1 MKRTFLFL
9 LTLLALILTVSGC
22 QLAVGDSTIEQM
34 VGFYITTTS
43 LEDYADENGRIYA
56 EASGS
61 GQETTY
67 DFPGLDGVPF
77 YEIPFG
83 DGEDEAMLS
92 DGSSAIQDRYLNFG
106 ITEEEETTSLEG
118 TLYLSTELGQCILY
132 RNPIYQDNEGNVY
145 LIPEIGPSARM
156 DLEGS
161 TLSVTDSGTTTK
173 TRNGKSIQ
181 QTFQILLHV
190 TAQIPADQVVW
201 CQMSADNREITR
213 TAYAIDQVPE
223 TLRPETETE
232 FLIVE
237 TYQQGELTNRSLVK
251 KTDTAITTLQ
261 SQPSGWF
268 DGIYTDILWE

>member
-1 MKRTFLFL
+1 MKRTFLFP
-9 LTLLALILTVSGC
+9 LTLLALLLTVSGC
-22 QLAVGDSTIEQM
+22 QLAVGGSTIEQM

-106 ITEEEETTSLEG
+106 ITKEEETTSLEG

-145 LIPEIGPSARM
+145 LIPEMGPSARM
-156 DLEGS
+156 DLEGA
-161 TLSVTDSGTTTK
+161 TLNIIDSETTPT
-173 TRNGKSIQ
+173 TRDGRAIQ
-181 QTFQILLHV
+181 QTFEIQLHIIAK
-190 TAQIPADQVVW
+190 TPTDQVVW

-213 TAYAIDQVPE
+213 TAYATDQVPE
-223 TLRPETETE
+223 TLRPEEETE

-237 TYQQGELTNRSLVK
+237 TYQQGELTDRALVK
-251 KTDTAITTLQ
+251 KTDRSITTFQ
-261 SQPSGWF
+261 SQASYWF
-268 DGIYTDILWE
+268 DGIYTDILWK

>member
-9 LTLLALILTVSGC
+9 FPLIALLLTASGC
-22 QLAVGDSTIEQM
+22 QLAAGDSTGEQM
-34 VGFYITTTS
+34 VGFYITTAP
-43 LEDYADENGRIYA
+43 LEDDAGESGRIYA

-92 DGSSAIQDRYLNFG
+92 DGSSAIQDRHLNFG
-106 ITEEEETTSLEG
+106 ITEEGETVSLEG
-118 TLYLSTELGQCILY
+118 TLYLSTALGQCTLY
-132 RNPIYQDNEGNVY
+132 RNPIYQDEEGNVY
-145 LIPEIGPSARM
+145 LIPEMGPSTRM

-161 TLSVTDSGTTTK
+161 TLSVTDSETTTK
-173 TRNGKSIQ
+173 TRDGKSIQ
-181 QTFQILLHV
+181 QTFQIQLHV
-190 TAQIPADQVVW
+190 TAKTPADQVVW
-201 CQMSADNREITR
+201 CQMSAGNREITR

-223 TLRPETETE
+223 TLCPERETE

-237 TYQQGELTNRSLVK
+237 TYRQGELTDRALVK

-261 SQPSGWF
+261 IQPSGWF
-268 DGIYTDILWE
+268 DGVYTEILWE